1 MTLTSLDFTHDPAT
15 RSWVHR
21 ANDGRT
27 DFPLQNLPLAIF
39 RRRGSVEAWRGGVA
53 IGDQV
58 LDLAALAACRHEA
71 VDAGLATTATGPAR
85 RALQACAGPTLNDYL
100 ALSRP
105 AWRALRHALFA
116 LLRAAARPA
125 LREALTAMLVPQA
138 EVEHALPAQVGDYT
152 DFYTSIHHALN
163 VGRLI
168 FPDNHLTP
176 NFQWLPI
183 AYHGRASSLRVGQP
197 GFGFHRPHGQA
208 MPPGAGAP
216 IYTPCTRLD
225 FELEMGFFIGPGN
238 ELGTP
243 IALKNAEDHIA
254 GMCLL
259 NDWSARDHQFWEM
272 APLGPFLGKN
282 FCTTVSPWLVSL
294 EALAPFRCAFM
305 RPAQD
310 PQPLPYLDDPGNRA
324 QGGIDVQLEVRLDTP
339 AHHVAS
345 RTPSAIAR
353 TSFRHQYWT
362 VAQMVAQHTV
372 GGCDLRS
379 GDLLGTGTVSGP
391 TPAEAGALVE
401 LSRGGREPITLAAT
415 GERRAFLEDGDT
427 VILRGW
433 CEREGAVR
441 IGFGECHGTVWPVR
455 SAD

>member
-1 MTLTSLDFTHDPAT
+1 MTSTSLDFTHDPAT
-15 RSWVHR
+15 RSWVNS
-21 ANDGRT
+21 ANDGHT

-39 RRRGSVEAWRGGVA
+39 RRRGSAEAWRGGLA
-53 IGDQV
+53 LGDQV
-58 LDLAALAACRHEA
+58 LDLAALAACRHDA
-71 VDAGLATTATGPAR
+71 VDAGLATTAIEPAR

-100 ALSRP
+100 ALGRP

-116 LLRAAARPA
+116 LLRAEVPPTV
-125 LREALTAMLVPQA
+125 REALTPMLVPQA
-138 EVEHALPAQVGDYT
+138 DVEHALPAQVGNYT

-168 FPDNHLTP
+168 FPDNPLTP

-197 GFGFHRPHGQA
+197 GFGFHRPCGQA
-208 MPPGAGAP
+208 MPPGAAAP
-216 IYTPCTRLD
+216 VYTPCTRLD

-238 ELGTP
+238 ELGAP
-243 IALKNAEDHIA
+243 IALKDAEDHIA

-294 EALAPFRCAFM
+294 EALAPFRCAFT
-305 RPAQD
+305 RPPQD
-310 PQPLPYLDDPGNRA
+310 PQPLPYLDDAGNRA
-324 QGGIDVQLEVRLDTP
+324 RGSIDVQLEVRLDTP
-339 AHHVAS
+339 AHHAAGAA
-345 RTPSAIAR
+345 PSAIAR

-391 TPAEAGALVE
+391 TPAEAGAIVE

-415 GERRAFLEDGDT
+415 GERRTFLEDGDT

-441 IGFGECHGTVWPVR
+441 IGFGECRGTVWPVR
-455 SAD
+455 SAG